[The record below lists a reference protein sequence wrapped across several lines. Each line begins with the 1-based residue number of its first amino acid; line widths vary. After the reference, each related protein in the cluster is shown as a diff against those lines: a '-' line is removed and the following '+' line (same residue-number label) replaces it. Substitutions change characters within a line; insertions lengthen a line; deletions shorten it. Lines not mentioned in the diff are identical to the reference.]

1 MRELRPLRPYLSRY
15 TGAYAAGLACV
26 VTSNLLTTLAP
37 RFIQQGIDALQGP
50 DPIAGVRRAA
60 LLIVAVATFGGL
72 LRYAMRQILNRTSRR
87 VEYDLRNA
95 LFAKLLRLPAPFYDR
110 MPTGDLMARAT
121 NDLLSV
127 RMVAGPALMYLVDT
141 VTRAMILIPVMFLV
155 DPRLAALAL
164 APLLA
169 LPLVEGLLGRRIHER
184 SSAIQHHFGRVTDF
198 VHQNVSGVRIVRA
211 YGQETRE
218 TEAFAR
224 LNREYVRLNLSL
236 ANVQAALDPGL
247 ALLGGLSA
255 AIALLVGGRL
265 VLAGTVTEGEFV
277 AFFVYLA
284 LLIWPLVFLGWA
296 YNLTLRGG
304 AAMRRLNEVFAEEE
318 TIASPEDPLRLEPGR
333 TARSV
338 TFENVWFRY
347 PASGDR
353 PWVLE
358 DVSFHVPARTSLAIV
373 GQTGAGKTA
382 LAELL
387 VRLYDP
393 DRGRVLID
401 GIDIRQLAPTD
412 VRNAIGFVPQETF
425 LFSET
430 LEANVLMGAPPD
442 GLASALAVSH
452 LAEALP
458 DLPQGLDS
466 MLGERGINLS
476 GGQRQRAAIARAL
489 ARNPSVVLLDDSLS
503 AVDSET
509 EARILHELRG
519 ALAGRTVVIISHRA
533 AAVRES
539 DLILVLDRGRAV
551 ERGDYAMLLANGG
564 RFAELVRRQL
574 LEDELDSV
582 TATDEAPPA

>member
-1 MRELRPLRPYLSRY
+1 M
-15 TGAYAAGLACV
+15 
-26 VTSNLLTTLAP
+26 
-37 RFIQQGIDALQGP
+37 QQGIDALQGP

-60 LLIVAVATFGGL
+60 LLIVTVATFGGL

-95 LFAKLLRLPAPFYDR
+95 LFAKLLRLPAPFFDR

-141 VTRAMILIPVMFLV
+141 VTRALILVPVMFLV
-155 DPRLAALAL
+155 DARLAALAL

-184 SSAIQHHFGRVTDF
+184 SSAIQDHFGRVTDF

-255 AIALLVGGRL
+255 AITLLVGGRL
-265 VLAGTVTEGEFV
+265 VLAGAVTEGEFI

-304 AAMRRLNEVFAEEE
+304 AAMRRLNQVFAEDE
-318 TIASPEDPLRLEPGR
+318 TIASPDNPLRLEPGR

-347 PASGDR
+347 PASADR

-358 DVSFHVPARTSLAIV
+358 DVSFHVPARSSLAIV

-382 LAELL
+382 LAELM

-393 DRGRVLID
+393 DRGRVLVD
-401 GIDIRQLAPTD
+401 GIDVRRLDLAD
-412 VRNAIGFVPQETF
+412 LRNAIGFVPQETF

-430 LEANVLMGAPPD
+430 LEANVLMGAARD
-442 GLASALAVSH
+442 GLESALAVSH
-452 LAEALP
+452 LADALP
-458 DLPQGLDS
+458 DLPRGLDS

-476 GGQRQRAAIARAL
+476 GGQGQRAAIARAL
-489 ARNPSVVLLDDSLS
+489 ARNPPLVVLDDSLS

-539 DLILVLDRGRAV
+539 DLILVLDGGRAV
-551 ERGDYAMLLANGG
+551 ERGDYPTLLVGGG
-564 RFAELVRRQL
+564 RFSELVRRQL

-582 TATDEAPPA
+582 TATGEAPPA